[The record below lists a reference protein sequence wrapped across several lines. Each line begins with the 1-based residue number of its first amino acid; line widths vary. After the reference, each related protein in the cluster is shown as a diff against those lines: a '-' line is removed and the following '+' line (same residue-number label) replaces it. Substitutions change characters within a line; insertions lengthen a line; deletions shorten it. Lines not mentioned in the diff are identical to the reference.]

1 MSRSRGPGPN
11 VKFPPPILFAAGFFA
26 GWLLDRRALHLWP
39 DAPRPLDRALDVAG
53 WLLVAGGLALTYWG
67 IATFRRLR
75 TSVYPNRDASTLVS
89 EGPYRFTRNPMY
101 SGLTVAYVGGSIVIG
116 SAWPLLHLPL
126 VLALLYVLV
135 IAREERHLTEAFGDS
150 YRDYQRRVGRWLTL

>member
-11 VKFPPPILFAAGFFA
+11 VKFPPPVLFAAGFFVE
-26 GWLLDRRALHLWP
+26 WLLDIHAIHLWP
-39 DAPRPLDRALDVAG
+39 DVPPGVARVLDAAG
-53 WLLVAGGLALTYWG
+53 WLFIVCGMALTCWG

-75 TSVYPNRDASTLVS
+75 TSVYPNRDASLLVS

-101 SGLTVAYVGGSIVIG
+101 AGLTLAYVGGSMVIA
-116 SAWPLLHLPL
+116 SLWPLLHLPL

-135 IAREERHLTEAFGDS
+135 IAREERHLTEAFGDA